1 MNKKLSIIFSFYNE
15 EDVINELCT
24 RLQITINNL
33 LTKKL
38 INDYE
43 VIFVD
48 DNSSD
53 KSVEV
58 IKNFKYLKYKVLTT
72 TRKFGNPECFLAGF
86 KESDGD
92 LLIYLDT
99 DLQDPPELIEKM
111 VQEYYNDTSY
121 DVIHTKR
128 TKRKGETAIKKFI
141 SYLGYKYIY
150 DTYKFNLP
158 KNCGDFKLISRK
170 ALNEILSLNE
180 SNPFLKG
187 IIGFVGY
194 KQKYIE
200 YEREPRHNGG
210 DNSKF
215 KLNSL
220 SLWFNH
226 FDRTLIQF
234 SDFPLKIIFLFGLIT
249 SAAFL
254 GYLIFII
261 LRLFLNDYYT
271 VISVIILA
279 FLALS
284 SLILISMGILG
295 LYIYQI
301 HNQTRNRPTYII
313 NQIIDN
319 TK

>member
-24 RLQITINNL
+24 RLQITINSL

-43 VIFVD
+43 VIFVND
-48 DNSSD
+48 SSTD
-53 KSVEV
+53 KSVNV
-58 IKNFKYLKYKVLTT
+58 IKNFNQLKYKIINT
-72 TRKFGNPECFLAGF
+72 TRRFGNPECFLAGF
-86 KESDGD
+86 KESNGD

-111 VQEYYNDTSY
+111 VEEYCNDTSY

-128 TKRKGETAIKKFI
+128 IKRKGETTIKKII
-141 SYLGYKYIY
+141 SYLGYKYIFS
-150 DTYKFNLP
+150 TYKFHLP

-170 ALNEILSLNE
+170 ALNEILNLNE

-187 IIGFVGY
+187 MVGFVGY
-194 KQKYIE
+194 KQKFVE
-200 YEREPRHNGG
+200 YEREPRLNGG

-234 SDFPLKIIFLFGLIT
+234 SDFPLKIIFLFGLAT
-249 SAAFL
+249 SSVFFC
-254 GYLIFII
+254 YLIFIL

-271 VISVIILA
+271 VISIIILA

-295 LYIYQI
+295 LYVYQI

-313 NQIIDN
+313 GQIIDN

>member
-1 MNKKLSIIFSFYNE
+1 MNKKISIILSFYNE
-15 EDVINELCT
+15 EGVINEFCT
-24 RLQITINNL
+24 RLQKTISNL
-33 LTKKL
+33 LTKNL
-38 INDYE
+38 INNYE
-43 VIFVD
+43 VIFVND
-48 DNSSD
+48 SSTD
-53 KSVEV
+53 RSVEI
-58 IKNFKYLKYKVLTT
+58 IKNFKQLKYKILTT

-111 VQEYYNDTSY
+111 IQEYYKDTSY

-128 TKRKGETAIKKFI
+128 IKRKGETAIKKFI

-150 DTYKFNLP
+150 NTYKFHLP

-170 ALNEILSLNE
+170 ALNEILNLNE

-187 IIGFVGY
+187 IVGFVGF
-194 KQKYIE
+194 KQKFIE
-200 YEREPRHNGG
+200 YEREPRHDGR
-210 DNSKF
+210 DKSKF

-234 SDFPLKIIFLFGLIT
+234 SDFPLKIIFLFGIIT
-249 SAAFL
+249 SSVFL
-254 GYLIFII
+254 SYLIFI
-261 LRLFLNDYYT
+261 LFRLFINEYYT

-284 SLILISMGILG
+284 SLILISIGILG

-301 HNQTRNRPTYII
+301 HNQSRNRPTYII
-313 NQIIDN
+313 SEIIDN
-319 TK
+319 TE